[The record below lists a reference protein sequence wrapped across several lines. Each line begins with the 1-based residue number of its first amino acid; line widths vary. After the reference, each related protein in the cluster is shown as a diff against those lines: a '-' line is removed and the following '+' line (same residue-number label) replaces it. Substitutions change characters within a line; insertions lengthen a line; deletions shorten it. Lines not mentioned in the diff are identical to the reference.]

1 MTDLHPVTALVTG
14 LAGVAAGGL
23 VPRMIAWLP
32 EPEPDQPDP
41 AEADVDTALVT
52 DADADADAEPDAPAE
67 PVEAEEPKE
76 LYADIAARPGL
87 AWQAAVASGVCAAA
101 LGLVFGWNLSLLVVL
116 PLVPVSVALA
126 VVDWRTRLLPTRLI
140 APSYL
145 VTVVAVLV
153 VWLVDSR
160 SPYDLERTALGWLV
174 YGGMFFLLWF
184 IYPRGLGYG
193 DVRLAGVLGLALGW
207 VGWAELL
214 LGIWAGLLLGGIL
227 GGLLSLVLRRRDYPF
242 GPFML
247 IGALLGVVL
256 GQPVVSALYG

>member
-1 MTDLHPVTALVTG
+1 MTDLYPVTAMVTG

-32 EPEPDQPDP
+32 EPEPEEPDRAEEDADLS
-41 AEADVDTALVT
+41 AEADHDGAT
-52 DADADADAEPDAPAE
+52 E
-67 PVEAEEPKE
+67 PVEPVEPVEPKE

-87 AWQAAVASGVCAAA
+87 ALQAALASGVAAAA

-126 VVDWRTRLLPTRLI
+126 VVDWRTKLLPTKLI
-140 APSYL
+140 APAYVVTLAAILL
-145 VTVVAVLV
+145 VWV
-153 VWLVDSR
+153 VDSR
-160 SPYDLERTALGWLV
+160 AAFDLERTALGWLV

-184 IYPRGLGYG
+184 VYPRGLGYG
-193 DVRLAGVLGLALGW
+193 DVRLAGLLGLALGW

-227 GGLLSLVLRRRDYPF
+227 GALLSLVLRRRDYPF

-247 IGALLGVVL
+247 VGALLGIVA
-256 GQPVVSALYG
+256 GQPVVSGLYG

>member
-1 MTDLHPVTALVTG
+1 M
-14 LAGVAAGGL
+14 
-23 VPRMIAWLP
+23 
-32 EPEPDQPDP
+32 
-41 AEADVDTALVT
+41 
-52 DADADADAEPDAPAE
+52 
-67 PVEAEEPKE
+67 
-76 LYADIAARPGL
+76 
-87 AWQAAVASGVCAAA
+87 SAAA

-126 VVDWRTRLLPTRLI
+126 VIDWRTKLLPTRLI
-140 APSYL
+140 APSY
-145 VTVVAVLV
+145 VMTIVAILV

-160 SPYDLERTALGWLV
+160 EVSDLQRTALGWLV

-184 IYPRGLGYG
+184 VYPRGLGYG
-193 DVRLAGVLGLALGW
+193 DVRLAGLLGLALGW

-214 LGIWAGLLLGGIL
+214 LGIWTGLLLGGIL

-247 IGALLGVVL
+247 VGALLGIVL

>member
-1 MTDLHPVTALVTG
+1 VTDLFPVTALVTG

-23 VPRMIAWLP
+23 VPRMIAALP
-32 EPEPDQPDP
+32 EPEPEPDP
-41 AEADVDTALVT
+41 TERDTELGGGAPPE
-52 DADADADAEPDAPAE
+52 DDAEQVASHEPPE
-67 PVEAEEPKE
+67 PVEPKE

-87 AWQAAVASGVCAAA
+87 ALRAAIASGVCAAA
-101 LGLVFGWNLSLLVVL
+101 LGLVFGWNLTLLVLL

-126 VVDWRTRLLPTRLI
+126 IIDWRTKLLPTRLI
-140 APSYL
+140 APAYV
-145 VTVVAVLV
+145 VTIVAILV

-160 SPYDLERTALGWLV
+160 EPNDLARTGLGWLV
-174 YGGMFFLLWF
+174 YGGMFFVLWF
-184 IYPRGLGYG
+184 VYPRGLGYG

-207 VGWAELL
+207 VGWGELL
-214 LGIWAGLLLGGIL
+214 LGIWLGLLLGGIL

-247 IGALLGVVL
+247 VGALLGVVL